1 MHKME
6 EEKREEQPLKQEVS
20 ISDVKPKLLAP
31 KTECSEPHSV
41 NGGML
46 NLQVQPFSPVH
57 STSTVHST
65 LISIIVNGGVLKLPP
80 KLRKLVRYSFFC
92 FLFFLI

>member
-1 MHKME
+1 MADITTVHKME

-57 STSTVHST
+57 STSTNQVT
-65 LISIIVNGGVLKLPP
+65 YFIYFI
-80 KLRKLVRYSFFC
+80 
-92 FLFFLI
+92 